1 MNIEEIKNLLRDISQ
16 FEILDIIDNSD
27 AHSKHQGVKHSSFSL
42 THIEVIVLNH
52 SNLRKLDIHR
62 NIYKK
67 LNPKIRDGLHSIEI
81 KILDA

>member
-16 FEILDIIDNSD
+16 FEILDIIDNSE
-27 AHSKHQGVKHSSFSL
+27 AHSKHQGAKQSSSSL

-62 NIYKK
+62 NIYQK
-67 LNPKIRDGLHSIEI
+67 LNTKIRDGLHSIEI

>member
-16 FEILDIIDNSD
+16 FEILDIIDNSE
-27 AHSKHQGVKHSSFSL
+27 AHSKHQGIKHSSYSL

-62 NIYKK
+62 NIYQK
-67 LNPKIRDGLHSIEI
+67 LNIKIRDGLHSIEI

>member
-16 FEILDIIDNSD
+16 FEILDIIDNSE
-27 AHSKHQGVKHSSFSL
+27 AHSKHQGIKNLSSSL

-52 SNLRKLDIHR
+52 NNLRKLDIHR
-62 NIYKK
+62 NIYQK
-67 LNPKIRDGLHSIEI
+67 LNTKIIDGLHSIEI

>member
-16 FEILDIIDNSD
+16 FEILEIIDNSE
-27 AHSKHQGVKHSSFSL
+27 AHFKHQGVQHSSSSL

-52 SNLRKLDIHR
+52 SNMRKLDIHR
-62 NIYKK
+62 NIYQK
-67 LNPKIRDGLHSIEI
+67 LNTKISDGLHSIEI

>member
-16 FEILDIIDNSD
+16 FEILDIIDNSE
-27 AHSKHQGVKHSSFSL
+27 AHSNHRGVKNLSSSL

-62 NIYKK
+62 NIYQK
-67 LNPKIRDGLHSIEI
+67 LNTKIRDGLHSIEI

>member
-16 FEILDIIDNSD
+16 FEILDIIDNSE
-27 AHSKHQGVKHSSFSL
+27 AHSKHQGVKDSSSSL

-67 LNPKIRDGLHSIEI
+67 LNTKIRDGLHSIEI

>member
-16 FEILDIIDNSD
+16 FEILDIIDNSES
-27 AHSKHQGVKHSSFSL
+27 HSKHQGVKHSSSSL

-62 NIYKK
+62 NIYQK
-67 LNPKIRDGLHSIEI
+67 LNTKIRDGLHSIEI

>member
-16 FEILDIIDNSD
+16 FEILDIIDNSES
-27 AHSKHQGVKHSSFSL
+27 HSKHQGVKHSSSSL

-52 SNLRKLDIHR
+52 NNLRKLDIHR
-62 NIYKK
+62 NIYQK
-67 LNPKIRDGLHSIEI
+67 LNTKIIDGLHSIEI

>member
-1 MNIEEIKNLLRDISQ
+1 MNIEEIKNLLIDISQ
-16 FEILDIIDNSD
+16 FEILDIIDNSES
-27 AHSKHQGVKHSSFSL
+27 HSKHQDVKHSSSSL

-62 NIYKK
+62 NIYQK
-67 LNPKIRDGLHSIEI
+67 LNTKIIDGLNSIEI

>member
-16 FEILDIIDNSD
+16 FEILDIIDNSE
-27 AHSKHQGVKHSSFSL
+27 AHSKHLGVKYSSSSL

-62 NIYKK
+62 NIYQN
-67 LNPKIRDGLHSIEI
+67 LNNKIRDGLHSIEI

>member
-16 FEILDIIDNSD
+16 FEILNILDNSN
-27 AHSKHQGVKHSSFSL
+27 AHSKHRGVKNSPSSL

-52 SNLRKLDIHR
+52 SNLKKLDIHR
-62 NIYKK
+62 NIYQK
-67 LNPKIRDGLHSIEI
+67 LNTKIKDGLHSIEI